1 MAYNYG
7 LRSNIAD
14 DYENFDEYGNPIST
28 GGFTPQVG
36 NFASDM
42 GGYERTPAPAN
53 TGLNVASAV
62 VGEVNPALGIGLKGL
77 SAVASYFGGAQA
89 RGIRKQGIQGL
100 RGMIGRPV
108 YDPNQAFS
116 FARRATY
123 NDAQQ
128 MGGQYDRNFGL
139 DTGRG
144 AGMYGKAIVDRLASQ
159 SSGLYVDS
167 EKAKADRDA
176 RIYQLLAS
184 YQG

>member
-1 MAYNYG
+1 MTAFYNDYLDNDGQPMPYRQQNYG
-7 LRSNIAD
+7 QTATPWDQFDS
-14 DYENFDEYGNPIST
+14 YENYSPPTLAPVQT
-28 GGFTPQVG
+28 GLKTG
-36 NFASDM
+36 SDM
-42 GGYERTPAPAN
+42 AQK
-53 TGLNVASAV
+53 
-62 VGEVNPALGIGLKGL
+62 VNPALSIGLKGL
-77 SAVASYFGGAQA
+77 SAAASYFGGAQA
-89 RGIRKQGIQGL
+89 RGIRKQGINGL
-100 RGMIGRPV
+100 RGMLGRPV

-116 FARRATY
+116 FARRGTY